1 MTIQQQN
8 MTAALIGHMEVSNNN
23 VTLGAFWSISIIF
36 LSFLNLIQVGLD
48 SLVWRTVARHF
59 DSKKSKL
66 SLLMVSREVQKN
78 DIKKIKK
85 ADALG
90 RSCS

>member
-8 MTAALIGHMEVSNNN
+8 VIAALIGHMEVSNNN
-23 VTLGAFWSISIIF
+23 VTFLTISF
-36 LSFLNLIQVGLD
+36 LSSFLSKWD
-48 SLVWRTVARHF
+48 SIHSCDVRSRVILT
-59 DSKKSKL
+59 SKKSKL